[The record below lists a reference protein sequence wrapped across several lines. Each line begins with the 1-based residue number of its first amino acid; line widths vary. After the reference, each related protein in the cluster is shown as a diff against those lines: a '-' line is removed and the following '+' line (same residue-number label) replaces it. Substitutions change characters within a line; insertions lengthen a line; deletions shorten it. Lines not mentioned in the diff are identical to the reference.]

1 MNVIIT
7 LAGKS
12 QRFREAGFSKPKFLI
27 EIDGSPMV
35 EHVVN
40 MFDYTDTFHFVINND
55 QLTTYPD
62 LPEILNRLSCKTTL
76 TVIEPHNIGPTYS
89 ARQVKGISNDDDVI
103 VSYCDFFVK
112 WDYQLFKKVNF
123 SRLVDSGH
131 GSHVLQGSY

>member
-27 EIDGSPMV
+27 EIDGTPMV

-55 QLTTYPD
+55 QLNAGMYFSHSLLRNHITP
-62 LPEILNRLSCKTTL
+62 L
-76 TVIEPHNIGPTYS
+76 TFSSGSTCPHPT
-89 ARQVKGISNDDDVI
+89 
-103 VSYCDFFVK
+103 CM
-112 WDYQLFKKVNF
+112 
-123 SRLVDSGH
+123 
-131 GSHVLQGSY
+131 